1 MPEKAGGAKRLLV
14 PEILWLFIYEDA
26 MKVKPDDLLG
36 CSTFPLD
43 SEECPE
49 CSDALSEVAC
59 LEDSI
64 RSFKKSSYFNYLAVI
79 LTYLPDFRYLWGRA
93 RKLKERQNHE
103 KLALGK
109 SIPLSLDC
117 KYYLLPS
124 TWLTKWRNYISA
136 SGKNASSIEPE
147 ILDGVIDSLKCEKVS
162 CHLRL
167 PVLL

>member
-64 RSFKKSSYFNYLAVI
+64 RSFKKSTCFNYLAVI
-79 LTYLPDFRYLWGRA
+79 LTYLPDFRYL
-93 RKLKERQNHE
+93 
-103 KLALGK
+103 
-109 SIPLSLDC
+109 
-117 KYYLLPS
+117 
-124 TWLTKWRNYISA
+124 
-136 SGKNASSIEPE
+136 
-147 ILDGVIDSLKCEKVS
+147 
-162 CHLRL
+162 
-167 PVLL
+167 